1 MKKSGCWESSIF
13 HQPKSLFSLG
23 TRASLVVYQV
33 PSVSFLS
40 CVQLSS
46 PFAMTN
52 STASLSV
59 PVLM

>member
-1 MKKSGCWESSIF
+1 VF
-13 HQPKSLFSLG
+13 HQPSSLFSLG

-33 PSVSFLS
+33 PSVSLPS

-46 PFAMTN
+46 PFAVTN

-59 PVLM
+59 PALM